1 MFNGI
6 INHTGKVAKLV
17 SRNKGIDLYIYSK
30 LKFTK
35 KEIGSS
41 ISCDGVCLTLVS
53 YKKNISRFYL
63 SHETIMRSKFKSIK
77 LSDII
82 NLELPM
88 KFGNYISG
96 NFVQGHVDTAGKVL
110 NIKKIDKSLIIKFH
124 IKKKM
129 IKELVKKASVTING
143 VSLTVSKLTRN
154 FFEICIIP
162 HTLKL
167 TNLINLSKG
176 DFVNIEIDILSKYVK
191 RFLYEKK

>member
-6 INHTGKVAKLV
+6 INQTGKVVKLV
-17 SRNKGIDLYIYSK
+17 SRNKGIDLYILSK
-30 LKFTK
+30 LKFNK

-63 SHETIMRSKFKSIK
+63 SHETIMRSKFKSVK

-96 NFVQGHVDTAGKVL
+96 NFVQGHVDTTGKVL

-129 IKELVKKASVTING
+129 IKELVEKSSVSING

-154 FFEICIIP
+154 YFEICIIP

-176 DFVNIEIDILSKYVK
+176 DLINIEIDILSKYVK
-191 RFLYEKK
+191 KSLYEKK

>member
-1 MFNGI
+1 
-6 INHTGKVAKLV
+6 
-17 SRNKGIDLYIYSK
+17 
-30 LKFTK
+30 
-35 KEIGSS
+35 
-41 ISCDGVCLTLVS
+41 
-53 YKKNISRFYL
+53 
-63 SHETIMRSKFKSIK
+63 MRSKFKSVK

-96 NFVQGHVDTAGKVL
+96 NFVQGHVDTTGKVL

-129 IKELVKKASVTING
+129 IKELVEKSSVSING

-154 FFEICIIP
+154 YFEICIIP

-176 DFVNIEIDILSKYVK
+176 DLINIEIDILSKYVK
-191 RFLYEKK
+191 KSLYEKK

>member
-6 INHTGKVAKLV
+6 IRYTGIIKNISNYKKYFIVKIL
-17 SRNKGIDLYIYSK
+17 SPI
-30 LKFTK
+30 KFK
-35 KEIGSS
+35 KSEIGSS

-53 YKKNISRFYL
+53 YKKYISRFYV
-63 SHETIMRSKFKSIK
+63 SQETIMRSKFKSVKIM
-77 LSDII
+77 DIV
-82 NLELPM
+82 NLEKPI

-96 NFVQGHVDTAGKVL
+96 NFVQAHVDTTGKVL
-110 NIKKIDKSLIIKFH
+110 NIKKIDKSWIVKFY
-124 IKKKM
+124 INKKM
-129 IKELVKKASVTING
+129 IKELVEKASISING
-143 VSLTVSKLTRN
+143 VSLTVSKLTNN

-176 DFVNIEIDILSKYVK
+176 DLVNIEIDILSKYVK

>member
-6 INHTGKVAKLV
+6 IKNTGKVRKIHEENNNCFIEI
-17 SRNKGIDLYIYSK
+17 SSK
-30 LKFTK
+30 MKFK
-35 KEIGSS
+35 KNEIGSS

-53 YKKNISRFYL
+53 YKKYISRFYV
-63 SHETIMRSKFKSIK
+63 SQETIMRSKFKSVKIM
-77 LSDII
+77 DIV
-82 NLELPM
+82 NLEKPI

-96 NFVQGHVDTAGKVL
+96 NFVQGHVDTTGKVL
-110 NIKKIDKSLIIKFH
+110 NIKKIDKSWIVKFY
-124 IKKKM
+124 INKKM
-129 IKELVKKASVTING
+129 IKELVEKASISING
-143 VSLTVSKLTRN
+143 VSLTVSKLANN

-176 DFVNIEIDILSKYVK
+176 DLVNIEIDILSKYVK